1 METTKTWKIFFFD
14 SLHFILTQAIFWPM
28 PKFRPMPPLLKFYG
42 PTSSMP
48 NFQPR
53 PPRPIFYRPMP
64 PLPPTAK
71 FDPCHPR
78 THALRIPTPPMLFSR
93 LCWYVLPSGL
103 VRFSAAMQLFKYSL
117 LIPVSV
123 LDFDF
128 GLFVMNLIVTAE
140 FDHCQYLRQTKKKD
154 LEWRFEKRDKSSCSC
169 IKVQNQVEKQV

>member
-1 METTKTWKIFFFD
+1 MD
-14 SLHFILTQAIFWPM
+14 
-28 PKFRPMPPLLKFYG
+28 
-42 PTSSMP
+42 
-48 NFQPR
+48 PR
-53 PPRPIFYRPMP
+53 HPCQTFNPGHPGQYF
-64 PLPPTAK
+64 T
-71 FDPCHPR
+71 DPCHPCHPR
-78 THALRIPTPPMLFSR
+78 QSLIHATHEPTHSR
-93 LCWYVLPSGL
+93 YPHHPCYLADSADMCSQCGL